1 MLPRNQKVQNFAHEK
16 KKAHKYACY
25 IKEGWDPEE
34 PVIPQALSVIDL
46 DWVRNSRSHSYIKKN
61 KNEE

>member
-1 MLPRNQKVQNFAHEK
+1 MLPRNQKVQNFAHEKKKK

-46 DWVRNSRSHSYIKKN
+46 D
-61 KNEE
+61 